1 VAANGADLLSRIGLG
16 CYALGGGYGNVTEPD
31 AEATVDAAIAC
42 GWTLVDT
49 AESYLDSEYRLGRI
63 LKSRRDDV
71 FLATKVFP
79 CEPYNEHNIVTAAE
93 ASLRRLQTDR
103 IDLYQLHGPED
114 WVRPYATPL
123 DEVAGA
129 LNRLV
134 DEGKIL
140 RVGACNF
147 PVAVLEELSKRVRLF
162 SLQDLYGPLDPGADQ
177 DLPNIPSVTKKLQFA
192 ADHGIA
198 FLAYS
203 PLARGLLSAD
213 PPARR
218 TFAPEDERHY
228 LPRYQPGVYEHF
240 AALAERLANWAGQR
254 GRTLP
259 ELAIAWCLHNP
270 TVTSVLVGAKSPGQI
285 RQLANAE
292 SWVLSEDDVAFVDT
306 AVATL
311 PDAAKA
317 ALVTVWDHFPEAAV
331 DAMAARRRAALN
343 A

>member
-1 VAANGADLLSRIGLG
+1 MAANGADLLSRIGLG

-134 DEGKIL
+134 HEGKIL

-147 PVAVLEELSKRVRLF
+147 PVAVLEELSKHVRLF

-203 PLARGLLSAD
+203 PLARGLLRRG
-213 PPARR
+213 PTYPANISPRR
-218 TFAPEDERHY
+218 R
-228 LPRYQPGVYEHF
+228 
-240 AALAERLANWAGQR
+240 
-254 GRTLP
+254 
-259 ELAIAWCLHNP
+259 
-270 TVTSVLVGAKSPGQI
+270 
-285 RQLANAE
+285 
-292 SWVLSEDDVAFVDT
+292 
-306 AVATL
+306 ATL
-311 PDAAKA
+311 PPSLPARG
-317 ALVTVWDHFPEAAV
+317 LRTLCRTRG
-331 DAMAARRRAALN
+331 AARQLGRPARPYASGAGNRMVPAQPDRHERPRRGEIPWAGPATGQCRELG
-343 A
+343 AERGRRGLRRHRGCDIARCGQSGPSDDMGPLS